1 MDINKWDLRFLNIA
15 KEMAN
20 CSKDPSTKVGA
31 VIVDAQNR
39 IVSAGFNGFPQKI
52 SDDTYR
58 LNDRELK
65 YKYTIHAEANA
76 LLFSKR
82 DIQGHVIYVYPFM
95 PCAECT
101 KMIIQCGISK
111 VVSYKTTEEKLIRWK
126 DTFEL
131 AQELLEEAGVELVLY
146 DNE

>member
-31 VIVDAQNR
+31 VIVDGQNR

-52 SDDTYR
+52 SDDINR
-58 LNDRELK
+58 LNNRELK
-65 YKYTIHAEANA
+65 YQYTIHAEANA

-111 VVSYKTTEEKLIRWK
+111 VVSYKTPYDKLTRWK
-126 DTFEL
+126 DSFDLTE
-131 AQELLEEAGVELVLY
+131 ELLKEAGVNLVLY
-146 DNE
+146 DND

>member
-20 CSKDPSTKVGA
+20 CSKDPSTKVGT

-126 DTFEL
+126 DTFDL